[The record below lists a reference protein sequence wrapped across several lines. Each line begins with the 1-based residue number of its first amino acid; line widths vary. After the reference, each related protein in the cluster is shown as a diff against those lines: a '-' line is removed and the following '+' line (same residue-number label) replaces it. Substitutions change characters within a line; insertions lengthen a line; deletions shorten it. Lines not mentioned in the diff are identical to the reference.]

1 MSEHGVRSDLLSLL
15 RLVTFNVAIGNCDA
29 HGKNFTLL
37 HLGEGI
43 RLAPGYDLMST
54 LVYPE
59 HDRQM
64 GMFIDDVQTVDR
76 VRFERIV
83 SEAMSWGV
91 GKDLVE
97 ETVHAV
103 LDRLSEAFEATADE
117 IGTLYA
123 DLARTIRSQIQR
135 LGSASKP
142 GISKQ
147 SFLFGYPGVTL
158 PRLNP

>member
-1 MSEHGVRSDLLSLL
+1 
-15 RLVTFNVAIGNCDA
+15 
-29 HGKNFTLL
+29 
-37 HLGEGI
+37 
-43 RLAPGYDLMST
+43 
-54 LVYPE
+54 
-59 HDRQM
+59 
-64 GMFIDDVQTVDR
+64 MFIDDVQTVDR

-135 LGSASKP
+135 LA
-142 GISKQ
+142 
-147 SFLFGYPGVTL
+147 
-158 PRLNP
+158 